1 MAATAQQYGA
11 QQGSTALSAAAEG
24 ADQSGSSNAGSA
36 LNTSADQSFG
46 GDELSGICS
55 EGAQTGAR
63 CRHCTANEMGS
74 VPTGEAG
81 SN

>member
-1 MAATAQQYGA
+1 MP
-11 QQGSTALSAAAEG
+11 AAAEG

-36 LNTSADQSFG
+36 LNASADKRFG
-46 GDELSGICS
+46 GDELTGICS
-55 EGAQTGAR
+55 EATQTGAIR
-63 CRHCTANEMGS
+63 RNCTANEMGS